1 MGVAQASCVAAAL
14 VFTWPA
20 LAHDHYPP
28 DCCSGQDCRPALTG
42 EIELTREGLYLVVP
56 TGETFT
62 RSQVRPSFDG
72 NFHRCL
78 YDRSKTVSRTF
89 CVLVPADS

>member
-1 MGVAQASCVAAAL
+1 MGILRGLCVVTAVSGPVVAHGL
-14 VFTWPA
+14 
-20 LAHDHYPP
+20 YPP
-28 DCCSGQDCRPALTG
+28 ECCSDKDCRPALPN
-42 EIELTREGLYLVVP
+42 EIEMLSDGRFRVLP

-78 YDRSKTVSRTF
+78 YDPSNPESRTF
-89 CVLVPADS
+89 CVLVPGGS